1 MKGGEGFETR
11 AWKMWESHDF
21 FLFAWIGGLKH
32 PKHLGGPELRV
43 AKPYDVESL
52 EWSQTKLK
60 TLLKHNV
67 LNSLS
72 TLYQYFTVLSAHG
85 ATDFVERLYECPMGK
100 RISAPDVHF
109 AQIGFKMPSKYINI
123 SRQKL
128 MFCLFVRR
136 SILAVHRPPAI
147 WRGTMQSRSVS
158 LNCHQAYLDEKK
170 LAITGSCWKLAIRD
184 EPMIYIV
191 VLTLSVPII

>member
-1 MKGGEGFETR
+1 MSRNHMTSNPWNE
-11 AWKMWESHDF
+11 
-21 FLFAWIGGLKH
+21 
-32 PKHLGGPELRV
+32 
-43 AKPYDVESL
+43 AKL
-52 EWSQTKLK
+52 KLK

-109 AQIGFKMPSKYINI
+109 AQIGFKMPSKSIYI

-128 MFCLFVRR
+128 IVLFLRGGQFW
-136 SILAVHRPPAI
+136 LYTVHPLYGEARCNP
-147 WRGTMQSRSVS
+147 VLS
-158 LNCHQAYLDEKK
+158 L
-170 LAITGSCWKLAIRD
+170 
-184 EPMIYIV
+184 
-191 VLTLSVPII
+191 